1 MNNMIPELANTTHHP
16 VIKELCQ
23 LLCNKTQNTDTSFFK
38 AIICFYLG
46 QMASCM
52 RAKLITK
59 DRGEVPVNMYTI
71 ALATSGFGKGLSTS
85 IMEGELVL
93 PFKRRFLNETMPEI
107 ATAHME
113 ELARDKALIS
123 GTEEQEEFDRLEADY
138 KRAGEFA
145 FVFDSG
151 TAPAI
156 KQMRSKLILANCG
169 SINLAID
176 EISQNLLG
184 ATEALN
190 LYLELYD
197 QGLTKQKLTKNTQ
210 DSVRSADIDGKT
222 PSNMLLFGT
231 PVKLFDGSIVEDQF
245 YAFLEMGYAR
255 RCVFGQGVKG
265 TRAYETKSA
274 QEIFTDLINPKNDY
288 LVQKWACKFEELADS
303 SKMNFKIEVPDDVS
317 IKLLEYRIA
326 CEKLADS
333 LPDHEEIRKAE
344 LSHRYF
350 KALKLAGAFAFVD
363 EVHTLDLN
371 TLLQAI
377 LLVEESGESFKNIL
391 SREKAYMKLAKYIAS
406 TEAEVTH
413 ADLTETL
420 PFYKGS
426 VSARNE
432 MMTLATAW
440 GYKHN
445 ILIKKSYADGIE
457 FFTGDSLKETNLN
470 EIIVSCSDDLAYGY
484 TPYQYKFEDLQEL
497 MINYYPGSNKPI
509 QWCSHA
515 FEDGHRCE
523 ANVIPEFN
531 MVVFDIDGGTQIET
545 ARDLLKDYTYII
557 YSTKRSTPENNRF
570 RLVLPINYH
579 LKLDSDEYKEFME
592 NLAGW
597 LPFKGDDVTYQRS
610 RKWEGNPNGDI
621 FYNEGQVLDILK
633 FIPKTSK
640 NEQYKETYKAVESL
654 SNLERWFATR
664 IAEGNRNNN
673 MLKYAL
679 ALVDGGFTL
688 QDVISSTKAFNK
700 KLKNPLPVEELEAT
714 VFKTVAQKYLDK

>member
-1 MNNMIPELANTTHHP
+1 MFDLSNVRHHVIIQELT
-16 VIKELCQ
+16 Q

-52 RAKLITK
+52 RTKLVTK

-71 ALATSGFGKGLSTS
+71 ALASSGFGKGLSTS
-85 IMEGELVL
+85 IMEGALVM
-93 PFKRRFLNETMPEI
+93 PFKRRFLEEVMPSV
-107 ATAHME
+107 ATAHMA

-123 GTEEQEEFDRLEADY
+123 GEDEQTELEKLEADY
-138 KRAGEFA
+138 KRAGEYA

-156 KQMRSKLILANCG
+156 KQMRSKLILASCG
-169 SINLAID
+169 SINLSID

-210 DSVRSADIDGKT
+210 DSVRGADLDGKT
-222 PSNMLLFGT
+222 PANMLLFGT
-231 PVKLFDGSIVEDQF
+231 PVKLFDGSFVEDQF

-288 LVQKWACKFEELADS
+288 LLQKWACKFEALADVS
-303 SKMNFKIEVPDDVS
+303 NMNFKIEVPDEVS

-326 CEKLADS
+326 CEKHADS

-350 KALKLAGAFAFVD
+350 KALKLAGAFAFV
-363 EVHTLDLN
+363 EGKHTLDLE

-377 LLVEESGESFKNIL
+377 LLMEESGESFKNIL
-391 SREKAYMKLAKYIAS
+391 NREKAYMKLAKYIAS
-406 TEAEVTH
+406 TESEVTH

-445 ILIKKSYADGIE
+445 IIIKKTYADGIE
-457 FFTGDSLKETNLN
+457 FFTGDSLKETNLDDM
-470 EIIVSCSDDLAYGY
+470 IVSCSQDLAYNY
-484 TPYQYKFEDLQEL
+484 ETYDYAFKDLPEI
-497 MINYYPGSNKPI
+497 MTHPYPGTTADPI
-509 QWCSHA
+509 QWCTHA
-515 FEDGHRCE
+515 FEEGHRCE
-523 ANVIPEFN
+523 NNVIPEFN
-531 MVVFDIDGGTQIET
+531 MVVFDVDGGTQIET
-545 ARDLLKDYTYII
+545 ARELLKDFTYII

-570 RLVLPINYH
+570 RLVMPINYH
-579 LKLDSDEYKEFME
+579 LRLDAEEFKEFME
-592 NLAGW
+592 NIAAW
-597 LPFKGDDVTYQRS
+597 LPFSCDEATYQRS
-610 RKWEGNPNGDI
+610 RKWAGNPAGQVY
-621 FYNEGQVLDILK
+621 YNEGDTLDILK

-640 NEQYKETYKAVESL
+640 NEQYKEKCKSVESL
-654 SNLERWFATR
+654 SNLERWFAVR

-673 MLKYAL
+673 MLKFAL

-688 QDVISSTKAFNK
+688 QEVVNNTKAFNK

-714 VFKTVAQKYLDK
+714 VFKTVAQKFLDKE